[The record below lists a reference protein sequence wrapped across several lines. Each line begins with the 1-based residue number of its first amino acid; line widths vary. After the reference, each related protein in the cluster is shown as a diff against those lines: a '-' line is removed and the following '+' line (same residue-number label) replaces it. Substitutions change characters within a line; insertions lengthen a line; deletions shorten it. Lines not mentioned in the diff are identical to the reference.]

1 MIPGCHDLD
10 EDVAAELRAE
20 DRARRAFMAKLSRHP
35 DPRDPEYPGHFEP
48 EEGDEDETED

>member
-10 EDVAAELRAE
+10 ENVAAELRAE

-48 EEGDEDETED
+48 EEGDEDETKD

>member
-1 MIPGCHDLD
+1 MTPAFRDLD

-20 DRARRAFMAKLSRHP
+20 ARARRMFMARLYRHP